1 MSNLRLVHSTMK
13 GKGWDIETIDGER
26 CLYKKISPEIDVE
39 VSGLK
44 KDDISEVVVYVWLI
58 HPYKKIVER
67 FRNLPYLETLV
78 DVLEDISKRYEEL
91 YENNVEYKM
100 SACYKFMNEGNN
112 YYNSQK
118 DIGLK
123 YTFLID
129 YIRKTNN
136 NPLDLTLDELLTEYG
151 EYLNE

>member
-1 MSNLRLVHSTMK
+1 M
-13 GKGWDIETIDGER
+13 
-26 CLYKKISPEIDVE
+26 
-39 VSGLK
+39 K

-129 YIRKTNN
+129 YIRKTNRIWRIF
-136 NPLDLTLDELLTEYG
+136 E
-151 EYLNE
+151 